1 MVDRF
6 RLVTQAIT
14 IALSPTCCPDP
25 LHVQFLYSTSQVRDA
40 ILRRRPDVAVLGPS
54 LGGSVDNEQLVEDL
68 TAQGVR
74 VVAVAQQ
81 EGSRMRL
88 ARAGAAATALL
99 STGVDGVRLAVAEVI
114 AGDEPPPPAGPVL
127 PNPRRDLLRR
137 LDGLTRRE
145 VDVLAHLV
153 LGRSAAEIARAHV
166 VSELTVRSQLKSIL
180 NKLDVSCQLAAVAL
194 VRRAAWE
201 APLDDAA

>member
-1 MVDRF
+1 M
-6 RLVTQAIT
+6 LA
-14 IALSPTCCPDP
+14 
-25 LHVQFLYSTSQVRDA
+25 
-40 ILRRRPDVAVLGPS
+40 
-54 LGGSVDNEQLVEDL
+54 GG
-68 TAQGVR
+68 
-74 VVAVAQQ
+74 
-81 EGSRMRL
+81 
-88 ARAGAAATALL
+88 
-99 STGVDGVRLAVAEVI
+99 
-114 AGDEPPPPAGPVL
+114 EPPAPVGPVL

-180 NKLDVSCQLAAVAL
+180 RKLDVSSQLAAVAL